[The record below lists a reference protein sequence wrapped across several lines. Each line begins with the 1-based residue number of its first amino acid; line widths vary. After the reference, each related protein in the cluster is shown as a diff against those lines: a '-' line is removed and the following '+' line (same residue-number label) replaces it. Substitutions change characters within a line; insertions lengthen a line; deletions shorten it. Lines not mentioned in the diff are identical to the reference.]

1 MKDRRTRWMYGMRRG
16 GADEPERVK
25 NRVVGAKAGQRVQEH
40 GDGDME
46 AT

>member
-1 MKDRRTRWMYGMRRG
+1 MNYRRARWMYGMRRG

-46 AT
+46 TT